1 MAPYL
6 LLRGRPG
13 EFMRGFL
20 SKIRIID
27 CVVAL
32 AILIILAAIV
42 LPIFVPPAG
51 RKALLERARQTAPA
65 PDKR

>member
-1 MAPYL
+1 
-6 LLRGRPG
+6 
-13 EFMRGFL
+13 MRGFL